1 MAYYKFVRAI
11 EQGHPIDL
19 YNQGR
24 MQRDFT
30 YVDDVIEGVTRLL
43 AVPPTQRLSEEKPAE
58 SVSYARFRVYN
69 IGNSRTVSLTRFVDI
84 IEEALSKKAIRN
96 YLPMQPGDVPSTH
109 ADTTA
114 LFQDTGFAPE
124 TPLEA
129 GIGNFVRW
137 YREYHGDV

>member
-1 MAYYKFVRAI
+1 
-11 EQGHPIDL
+11 
-19 YNQGR
+19 
-24 MQRDFT
+24 
-30 YVDDVIEGVTRLL
+30 
-43 AVPPTQRLSEEKPAE
+43 
-58 SVSYARFRVYN
+58 
-69 IGNSRTVSLTRFVDI
+69 LTRFVDI

-137 YREYHGDV
+137 YREYHGDVLGKKGTAA